1 MSCNGQL
8 LSMTI
13 LVTYD
18 MTISIS
24 PPWVGPREASIR
36 NSVNL
41 CSTWRDYWIMVI
53 PAIPPDSVKS
63 YLELEDLSGQSA
75 WNTNG
80 NTKRHLFNI
89 NIHSNNIYSLL
100 TKIYAIFIQISS
112 FLLFFTIAVN
122 AIMVQKINYWLRNQF
137 PEDSKDFLDEF
148 KKNPNEINCFL
159 PWHLRPRDI

>member
-24 PPWVGPREASIR
+24 PLWVGPREASLM

-80 NTKRHLFNI
+80 NTKRDLFNI

-112 FLLFFTIAVN
+112 QSTNKIYTCVFIYLCVQSISPNSYITILIRAHTLFTHTPI
-122 AIMVQKINYWLRNQF
+122 
-137 PEDSKDFLDEF
+137 
-148 KKNPNEINCFL
+148 
-159 PWHLRPRDI
+159 

>member
-24 PPWVGPREASIR
+24 PLWVGPREASIR

-80 NTKRHLFNI
+80 NTKGTYLTLI
-89 NIHSNNIYSLL
+89 YVHSNNICSLL

-112 FLLFFTIAVN
+112 TTSLLISSF
-122 AIMVQKINYWLRNQF
+122 WLVEQ
-137 PEDSKDFLDEF
+137 DEAAHTY
-148 KKNPNEINCFL
+148 INCNIYTAAVL
-159 PWHLRPRDI
+159 QPTQVSALL